1 MLWSGEVK
9 NLGKRFD
16 VKLVKNDFLEY
27 VLSASNNLT
36 RSFEIVK
43 YDHLPFEE
51 EDAIAEFDKN
61 FTLEQKDGV
70 ITKISLK

>member
-51 EDAIAEFDKN
+51 EDAITEFDKN
-61 FTLEQKDGV
+61 FTLEQKDGI